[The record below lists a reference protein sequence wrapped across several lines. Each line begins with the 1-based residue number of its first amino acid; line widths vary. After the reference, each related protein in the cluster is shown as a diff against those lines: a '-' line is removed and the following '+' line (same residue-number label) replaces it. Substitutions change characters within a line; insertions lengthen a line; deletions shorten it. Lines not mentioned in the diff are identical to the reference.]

1 LWIYEEESN
10 PTAGG
15 VFTGMPIKSSL
26 LKATTGYPN
35 YPVLEI
41 CYGSQL
47 SVNTTGNQLH
57 NRNNNPDDA
66 CSAWQF
72 QFMPSIMVVQ
82 EGSDSEAE
90 LHLAQGEQLG
100 KRVLQQCSAPH
111 HAATSPTH
119 VTHINC

>member
-1 LWIYEEESN
+1 MWIYEEESN

-26 LKATTGYPN
+26 LKATTGCPN
-35 YPVLEI
+35 FPMLEI

-47 SVNTTGNQLH
+47 SVNTRRNQPH
-57 NRNNNPDDA
+57 NRNKNPDDA
-66 CSAWQF
+66 SSARHF
-72 QFMPSIMVVQ
+72 QFMLSIMVVW

-90 LHLAQGEQLG
+90 LHLAQGEELG
-100 KRVLQQCSAPH
+100 IRVLQQCSVSH

-119 VTHINC
+119 VTPINC